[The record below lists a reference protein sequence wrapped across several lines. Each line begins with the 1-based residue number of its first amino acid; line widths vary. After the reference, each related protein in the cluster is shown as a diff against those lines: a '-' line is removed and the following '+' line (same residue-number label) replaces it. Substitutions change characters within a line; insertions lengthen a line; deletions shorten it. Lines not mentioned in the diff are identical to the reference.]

1 MCAPAVWL
9 AVHSARQVNGAAHR
23 PHLPYLGLHPTSCP
37 YSLWPPGGSIPKPKW
52 LFYADQ
58 VESASPGKPFMGLL
72 GKGEDGPHFSGS
84 ECPEMAQ
91 RWISSKSHQRTPTL
105 SVEIKQEA
113 RGHTERSSGLLHGRC
128 RDRQAQKGEPPAQ
141 GQTVH
146 STVRARGQACSL
158 ICKMEQA

>member
-1 MCAPAVWL
+1 
-9 AVHSARQVNGAAHR
+9 
-23 PHLPYLGLHPTSCP
+23 
-37 YSLWPPGGSIPKPKW
+37 
-52 LFYADQ
+52 
-58 VESASPGKPFMGLL
+58 MGLL
-72 GKGEDGPHFSGS
+72 GKGKDGPHFSGS

-113 RGHTERSSGLLHGRC
+113 RGHTERSSRLLHGRC

-146 STVRARGQACSL
+146 SMARARGQACSL